1 MAAPMTGRLPKFIA
15 LPGAAK
21 HELLAAAALLPLFRA
36 GLHLFGFARLRAWIA
51 RSPAAAQAPPP
62 IDELSALGALVN
74 TAARH
79 TLGPANCLTRSLYL
93 WWRLRRSGIDSEL
106 RIGVRLND
114 GVLDG
119 HAWVECAGVPI
130 NDRPDVSAD
139 FTPFDAPLPPGSF
152 SAP

>member
-1 MAAPMTGRLPKFIA
+1 MTGRLSKFIA

-119 HAWVECAGVPI
+119 HAWVESAGVPI
-130 NDRPDVSAD
+130 NDRPDVGAD
-139 FTPFDAPLPPGSF
+139 FTPFDAPLPPGRF

>member
-1 MAAPMTGRLPKFIA
+1 MTGKLRKFLA
-15 LPGAAK
+15 LSGA
-21 HELLAAAALLPLFRA
+21 EQRVLLAAAALLPLFRA
-36 GLHLFGFARLRAWIA
+36 GLRVFGFARLRAWIA
-51 RSPAAAQAPPP
+51 RSPAAAKAPPP
-62 IDELSALGALVN
+62 IGELSAIGALVN
-74 TAARH
+74 TAAHH

-93 WWRLRRSGIDSEL
+93 VWRLRREGIDCQL

-130 NDRPDVSAD
+130 NDRRDVGAD
-139 FTPFDAPLPPGSF
+139 FSAFDAPLPPGRF

>member
-1 MAAPMTGRLPKFIA
+1 MTGKLRKFLA
-15 LPGAAK
+15 LSGAERRA
-21 HELLAAAALLPLFRA
+21 LLAACALLPLFWA
-36 GLHLFGFARLRAWIA
+36 GLRIFGFARLRAWIG
-51 RSPAAAQAPPP
+51 RSPMGAQASPP

-74 TAARH
+74 TAAHH

-93 WWRLRRSGIDSEL
+93 WWRLRRAGIDSEL

-119 HAWVECAGVPI
+119 HAWVECAGVPV

-139 FTPFDAPLPPGSF
+139 FTPFDAPLPPGRF
-152 SAP
+152 SSP

>member
-1 MAAPMTGRLPKFIA
+1 MN
-15 LPGAAK
+15 
-21 HELLAAAALLPLFRA
+21 AAA
-36 GLHLFGFARLRAWIA
+36 H
-51 RSPAAAQAPPP
+51 
-62 IDELSALGALVN
+62 
-74 TAARH
+74 H

-93 WWRLRRSGIDSEL
+93 VWRLRREGIDCQL

-130 NDRPDVSAD
+130 NDRRDVGAD
-139 FTPFDAPLPPGSF
+139 FSAFDAPLPPGRF